1 MASFKRPMNFRPAGK
16 VGAWYEVKNLS
27 ADIADL
33 FIYDEIG
40 SWGVTSSQFI
50 KDLGD
55 VKAKNL
61 NIRISSPGGDVF
73 EGLAILNALRQH
85 PAHKTV
91 TVDGMA
97 ASAASFIAMAGD
109 TIRMSPQSMMMVHD
123 ANAAAQGDAR
133 DMRALA
139 DLLDKT
145 SDNIAAI
152 YAQRTG
158 RPADEWRQ
166 VMLEETWFTDQ
177 EAVDAGLADEIT
189 PAKKIKNLA
198 GDREIGDGWVM
209 GADGKPRFDP
219 DGDGDDDS
227 TPEGDTDHDYFD
239 ADGKQIKP
247 IPPCPEGY
255 MTAKKTKKVKNAD
268 VDNTPWDA
276 AKAWHNG
283 SVSDDPAAFY
293 KGICAGEKSTGDP
306 ATQAHWALP
315 YRYTPSSPP
324 NAAGV
329 RNALA
334 RLSQTQDLV
343 NADKAKKTLEKAMK
357 KINPDYDAGNTMDA
371 GLLTAALRVALEGGM

>member
-1 MASFKRPMNFRPAGK
+1 MANFKRPYNFRSSGK
-16 VGAWYEVKNLS
+16 VGSWYEVKNLA
-27 ADIADL
+27 ADVADL

-55 VKAKNL
+55 VKAKTL

-109 TIRMSPQSMMMVHD
+109 VVRMSPQSMMMIHD

-145 SDNIAAI
+145 SDNIAAV
-152 YAQRTG
+152 YAQKTG
-158 RPADEWRQ
+158 KPAAEWRQ

-177 EAVDAGLADEIT
+177 EAVAAGLADEVISS
-189 PAKKIKNLA
+189 KKVKNMA
-198 GDREIGDGWVM
+198 GDRPLGDGWVM
-209 GADGKPRFDP
+209 GADGTTRFDP

-239 ADGKQIKP
+239 EDGNPIKP
-247 IPPCPEGY
+247 IPPCPSMGN
-255 MTAKKTKKVKNAD
+255 KKGKKIKNSD
-268 VDNTPWDA
+268 VDNSPWDA
-276 AKAWHNG
+276 SKAWHNG
-283 SVSDDPAAFY
+283 AESDDPAAFY
-293 KGICAGEKSTGDP
+293 KGICAGEKTDGDP

-315 YRYTPSSPP
+315 YKYHPSDPP

-334 RLSQTQDLV
+334 RFSQTKGLK
-343 NADKAKKTLEKAMK
+343 NESEARATLEAAMK
-357 KINPDYDAGNTMDA
+357 KINPDNNPGDSIDP
-371 GLLTAALRVALEGGM
+371 GLLMAVLGYSPKGVSQ